1 MAYDGLGRQVSMS
14 DALGRTTT
22 FEDDA
27 IGDLVETEYP
37 DAQTELRQYDA
48 RGDVIQ
54 VTDRQGLV
62 TTHSYDELR
71 RLMATTLPTG
81 GVARYIYSAGGRQL
95 ATIAPDGART
105 DYEYDAAGRR
115 ILMRGPA
122 VATGTSGLVRPE
134 WRYEYDAA
142 DRLVAETDPLGHRK
156 EVRYDTAARSVTARL
171 ADGTEA
177 SEFRDQWGRPKRRVD
192 QEGRAIDFSYV
203 GDTGW
208 LSQCDAAAAVKW
220 TTCGLLAV

>member
-1 MAYDGLGRQVSMS
+1 M
-14 DALGRTTT
+14 
-22 FEDDA
+22 
-27 IGDLVETEYP
+27 I
-37 DAQTELRQYDA
+37 
-48 RGDVIQ
+48 
-54 VTDRQGLV
+54 
-62 TTHSYDELR
+62 
-71 RLMATTLPTG
+71 ATTLPTG
-81 GVARYIYSAGGRQL
+81 GVARYVYSAGGRQL

-122 VATGTSGLVRPE
+122 VATVVSGLVRPE

-208 LSQCDAAAAVKW
+208 LSRVTLPPPSNGQPAVSWQFEYDEAGKR
-220 TTCGLLAV
+220 TAQIDPLGRRTRFAYDEVGRLRRITLPAGRSADLGV